1 MESKMHLAIS
11 YFHNKANCAQS
22 ILLTYG
28 PAEGLTPEQCLRLG
42 SGMGGGIGY
51 KQNICGA
58 INAGALIISLRE
70 GNQVMDD
77 AEKKDRA
84 TSLVGEYVE
93 KCTHRLGST
102 NCQQI
107 LGIDLNDPIQKQKA
121 RDAGLFDMVCGNAI
135 KVVCELLENDY
146 RANNR

>member
-1 MESKMHLAIS
+1 MEQKSHIALS
-11 YFHNKANCAQS
+11 YFQDKANCAQS

-70 GNQVMDD
+70 GNQVIGDT
-77 AEKKDRA
+77 EKKDRA
-84 TSLVGEYVE
+84 TKLVGEYVE

-102 NCQQI
+102 NCHKI
-107 LGIDLNDPIQKQKA
+107 LGIDLNDPVQIQKA

-135 KVVCELLENDY
+135 KVVCQLLENDY
-146 RANNR
+146 RVNHK

>member
-1 MESKMHLAIS
+1 MESKMHIALA
-11 YFHNKANCAQS
+11 YFHDKANCAQS

-28 PAEGLTPEQCLRLG
+28 TAEGLTPEQCLRLG
-42 SGMGGGIGY
+42 SGMGGGVGY

-70 GNQVMDD
+70 GNRLIDD
-77 AEKKDRA
+77 TEKKERA
-84 TSLVGEYVE
+84 TWLVGEYVE

-102 NCQQI
+102 SCYDI
-107 LGIDLNDPIQKQKA
+107 LGIDLNDPIQMQKA

-135 KVVCELLENDY
+135 KMVCQLLENDY
-146 RANNR
+146 RANRP